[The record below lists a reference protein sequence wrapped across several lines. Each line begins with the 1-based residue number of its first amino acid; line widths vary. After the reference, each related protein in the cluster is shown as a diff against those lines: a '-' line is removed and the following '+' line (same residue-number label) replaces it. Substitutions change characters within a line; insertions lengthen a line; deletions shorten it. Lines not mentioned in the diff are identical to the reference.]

1 MKRRE
6 CRQDGKTTHINL
18 LVEVLPDIHTHPV
31 HPLPVIFFCCQFLF
45 HLCGQNYTKPDTIT
59 FPKLLILRIARSD
72 VYFGLSGGNPITNGR
87 LPGTLPPAIPCIPP
101 AQEYR
106 NVRTASTHRGRHF
119 YPAYIRN
126 EKVPVIPGA
135 SPVLLRR

>member
-1 MKRRE
+1 LSISFSSLR
-6 CRQDGKTTHINL
+6 
-18 LVEVLPDIHTHPV
+18 
-31 HPLPVIFFCCQFLF
+31 
-45 HLCGQNYTKPDTIT
+45 TKLYQTEHNHFSKIAN
-59 FPKLLILRIARSD
+59 LRIARSD
-72 VYFGLSGGNPITNGR
+72 VYFGQSGGNPITNGR

-135 SPVLLRR
+135 YPVLLRR

>member
-1 MKRRE
+1 M
-6 CRQDGKTTHINL
+6 CI
-18 LVEVLPDIHTHPV
+18 
-31 HPLPVIFFCCQFLF
+31 
-45 HLCGQNYTKPDTIT
+45 
-59 FPKLLILRIARSD
+59 S
-72 VYFGLSGGNPITNGR
+72 GNPE
-87 LPGTLPPAIPCIPP
+87 GTLSQTDAYPVLSPPAIPCIPP

>member
-1 MKRRE
+1 MPTR
-6 CRQDGKTTHINL
+6 RQDDAYQSPCRGAPGYTYTPGPPAACNL
-18 LVEVLPDIHTHPV
+18 LLLSISFSS
-31 HPLPVIFFCCQFLF
+31 LR
-45 HLCGQNYTKPDTIT
+45 TKLYQTEHNHFSKIAN
-59 FPKLLILRIARSD
+59 LRIARSD

-119 YPAYIRN
+119 CPAYIRN

>member
-1 MKRRE
+1 MKRRD
-6 CRQDGKTTHINL
+6 CRQDGKTTRLNL
-18 LVEVLPDIHTHPV
+18 LVGAP
-31 HPLPVIFFCCQFLF
+31 
-45 HLCGQNYTKPDTIT
+45 GYTYTPSPPAACNLLLLSISFSSLRT
-59 FPKLLILRIARSD
+59 KLYQTGYNHFSKIANLRIARSD